1 MILLS
6 VLFALSI
13 IGNGVLLWYCRKL
26 VTKLWLSVQGVDQ
39 MQELLEEYNNSLAA
53 IYQLEELYGEEAIK
67 STIANTKMVAEACK
81 FFKTSVVGNDND
93 EEKEN
98 NRGGSEAQKEEKNGQ
113 KTVFS
118 VLH

>member
-6 VLFALSI
+6 ILLALSL

-26 VTKLWLSVQGVDQ
+26 VSKLWLSVRGIDQ
-39 MQELLEEYNNSLAA
+39 LQELLEEYNSSLAA
-53 IYQLEELYGEEAIK
+53 IYQLEELYGEDAIK

-81 FFKTSVVGNDND
+81 FFKTSVVGNEED
-93 EEKEN
+93 EEKQNSRDQEET
-98 NRGGSEAQKEEKNGQ
+98 SKEEKNGK

>member
-6 VLFALSI
+6 ILFALSI

-26 VTKLWLSVQGVDQ
+26 VSKLWLSVQGIDQ
-39 MQELLEEYNNSLAA
+39 LQELLEEYNNSLAA

-81 FFKTSVVGNDND
+81 FFKTSVVGNDDN